1 MKAISKIATG
11 LSVTAFMG
19 MAVYIPLTPGAADAG
34 YGVGFAP
41 PQVQSNRLAKGDL
54 QKERHAAL
62 PNTVEVA
69 EIRHEGDNFV
79 LIDSKGR
86 EVYRSNR
93 QTRTTT
99 VDESADVPLLTGL
112 GVATSRTSSASLTD

>member
-11 LSVTAFMG
+11 VVVTAFMG
-19 MAVYIPLTPGAADAG
+19 AAVYIALTPGPADAG
-34 YGVGFAP
+34 YGVAP
-41 PQVQSNRLAKGDL
+41 APEVTSNVAAKGDRL
-54 QKERHAAL
+54 ESRRAAL

-69 EIRHEGDNFV
+69 EIHHEGEDFV
-79 LIDSKGR
+79 LVDAEGR

-93 QTRTTT
+93 TMRTTT

-112 GVATSRTSSASLTD
+112 GVATSRPASTAMAD